1 VSTAVRTS
9 RSDRAGLLALQEV
22 HGEPGIRKDEL
33 TERLHA
39 ATGLAASTLDKTL
52 RRLEREGHLQGSQ
65 EGTQLAYLPV
75 HGTDRGLSRGT
86 TRQLLGLFAAIL
98 IAAGVVAFFLAPE
111 KHSSPKLE
119 PAVAPPGAPAPK
131 PVQQRTNAGLA
142 AAKHTRVAVLS
153 GSPVSGIAGQTG
165 ERLSRRGFHVGTVA
179 NAPGP
184 SKHSSVLYAHGK
196 QGAARAL
203 ARTLGIGSIA
213 RLDGTNASVAAGA
226 KLVVIVG
233 ADRRR

>member
-9 RSDRAGLLALQEV
+9 RSDQAGLLALQEV
-22 HGEPGIRKDEL
+22 HGEPGIRKEEL

-39 ATGLAASTLDKTL
+39 ATGLTASTLDKTL
-52 RRLEREGHLQGSQ
+52 RRLEREGHLRGWQ
-65 EGTQLAYLPV
+65 EGRQLSYRPV
-75 HGTDRGLSRGT
+75 HGADQGLSPGT
-86 TRQLLGLFAAIL
+86 TRQLLGLFAAVL
-98 IAAGVVAFFLAPE
+98 ITAGVVAFFLAPE

-119 PAVAPPGAPAPK
+119 PAAAPPGAPAPK

-142 AAKHTRVAVLS
+142 GAKHTRVAVLS
-153 GSPVSGIAGQTG
+153 GSPVPGIAGQTG
-165 ERLSRRGFHVGTVA
+165 DRLSRKGFHVGPVA

-184 SKHSSVLYAHGK
+184 SEHSSVLYAHGK
-196 QGAARAL
+196 HGAARAL

-213 RLDGTNASVAAGA
+213 LLDGTNASVAAGA
-226 KLVVIVG
+226 QLVLIVG